1 MLTKPLLIIFIR
13 NAEWGKV
20 KTRLAKSI
28 GNDNALDLY
37 NFLLKHTA
45 EISTPLPIDKW
56 VFYSEEIIQEDVW
69 PCDQFIK
76 KKQKGESLGLR
87 MKNAFIE
94 GKSAGYNN
102 IIIIGSDLFDITTE
116 ELSQA
121 FATLNNSDVVIGPA
135 IDGGYYL
142 LGLKEIPK
150 GIFDNKEWG
159 TSSIFKDTLVHLKT
173 FKTSILPPKNDI
185 DTIEDILNNPVFI
198 KYYS

>member
-76 KKQKGESLGLR
+76 KKQKGENLGLR

-135 IDGGYYL
+135 IDGGYYFARFERNT
-142 LGLKEIPK
+142 KRN
-150 GIFDNKEWG
+150 F
-159 TSSIFKDTLVHLKT
+159 
-173 FKTSILPPKNDI
+173 
-185 DTIEDILNNPVFI
+185 
-198 KYYS
+198 

>member
-13 NAEWGKV
+13 MLNGV
-20 KTRLAKSI
+20 KSKLDWPNPLAMTTRLI
-28 GNDNALDLY
+28 YTIFYLN
-37 NFLLKHTA
+37 HTA

-76 KKQKGESLGLR
+76 KKQKGENLGLR

-142 LGLKEIPK
+142 LGLK
-150 GIFDNKEWG
+150 
-159 TSSIFKDTLVHLKT
+159 
-173 FKTSILPPKNDI
+173 
-185 DTIEDILNNPVFI
+185 
-198 KYYS
+198 

>member
-76 KKQKGESLGLR
+76 KKQKGENLGLR

-94 GKSAGYNN
+94 GKSAA
-102 IIIIGSDLFDITTE
+102 TT
-116 ELSQA
+116 
-121 FATLNNSDVVIGPA
+121 TL
-135 IDGGYYL
+135 
-142 LGLKEIPK
+142 
-150 GIFDNKEWG
+150 
-159 TSSIFKDTLVHLKT
+159 
-173 FKTSILPPKNDI
+173 
-185 DTIEDILNNPVFI
+185 
-198 KYYS
+198 